1 MTGRDDAGVT
11 QMGNSGVGR
20 DWCIAGMRERGRRSF
35 SVHVEVREVEISIER
50 IAVVG
55 EVGGGLRI
63 NGKGGR
69 RRKLQAGG
77 GEKVSFGY
85 SWEGRNQEMGKWKRS
100 TGKTQEGEGMLEG
113 KEAAGGRGGTAGCGL
128 RTVIRG
134 VNGIRGSWQR
144 SGEEESRWWQDRRGS
159 SGRRSE

>member
-1 MTGRDDAGVT
+1 M
-11 QMGNSGVGR
+11 
-20 DWCIAGMRERGRRSF
+20 
-35 SVHVEVREVEISIER
+35 HVEVREVEISIGR

-55 EVGGGLRI
+55 EVGGGIRI

-69 RRKLQAGG
+69 RGKLQAGG
-77 GEKVSFGY
+77 GEKLSSGY
-85 SWEGRNQEMGKWKRS
+85 SWEGRNREMGKWKRL
-100 TGKTQEGEGMLEG
+100 TGKTQQGEGMLEG

-144 SGEEESRWWQDRRGS
+144 SGEEGSRWWQDGRGS
-159 SGRRSE
+159 LGRRSE